1 MKKLLIL
8 ISLALFYACVP
19 VKKLQD
25 EQAKSNKLQLE
36 NQALMEELQKMGLL
50 KANMEEEIDSLKKQL
65 KGLRRDSIALSE
77 KYRSEK
83 KKNDDLNKLYDD
95 LVGQNKKLLR
105 SE

>member
-1 MKKLLIL
+1 MNKLMIL
-8 ISLALFYACVP
+8 FTLALFYACVP

-50 KANMEEEIDSLKKQL
+50 KANMEEEIDSLKKHL
-65 KGLRRDSIALSE
+65 KALKTDSISLTE

-95 LVGQNKKLLR
+95 LVSQ
-105 SE
+105 